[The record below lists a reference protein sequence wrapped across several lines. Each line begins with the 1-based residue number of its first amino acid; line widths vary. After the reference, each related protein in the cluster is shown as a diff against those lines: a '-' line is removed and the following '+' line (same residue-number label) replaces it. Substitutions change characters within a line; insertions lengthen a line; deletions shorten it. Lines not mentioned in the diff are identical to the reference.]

1 MMDRAIRRSILLS
14 ISLAAA
20 TVLGA
25 VLRPHA
31 STATSLP
38 AIDLQQMVPATFAD
52 WRLEAPHPSAGV
64 TEDVQAEIDKVYSQV
79 LDRTYVNAGGQRVM
93 LSIAY
98 GRDQETGTQLHRPE
112 FCYEAQGF
120 QVSTSQDGSL
130 ATGFGKIPVRHMI
143 AMRGARVETVTYWI
157 TVGNRV
163 TLPGIGRKLAQLSY
177 GLSGLVPD
185 GMVVRVSTLSQKT
198 GSGGAYRLQERF
210 VQDMMSAVDGRA
222 RQRLTGGADL

>member
-64 TEDVQAEIDKVYSQV
+64 TEDVQAEIDKIYSQV

-98 GRDQETGTQLHRPE
+98 GSDQETGTQLHRPE

-120 QVSTSQDGSL
+120 QVLTSQDGSL
-130 ATGFGKIPVRHMI
+130 STGFGKIPVRHMV
-143 AMRGARVETVTYWI
+143 AARGARIETVTYWI

-163 TLPGIGRKLAQLSY
+163 TLPGIGRKFAQLSY

-185 GMVVRVSTLSQKT
+185 GMVVRVSTLGEDAANSE
-198 GSGGAYRLQERF
+198 AYRLQARF
-210 VQDMMSAVDGRA
+210 VQNLISAMTEPV